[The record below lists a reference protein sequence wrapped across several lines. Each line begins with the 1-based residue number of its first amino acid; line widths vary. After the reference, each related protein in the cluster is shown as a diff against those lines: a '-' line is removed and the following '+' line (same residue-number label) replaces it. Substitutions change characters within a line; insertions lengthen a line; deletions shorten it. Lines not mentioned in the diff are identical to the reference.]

1 MARIKLNMS
10 PEERRQ
16 YNNEMHKKQSR
27 LRREKAEREA
37 LRNIV
42 WEIVMTFEKLG
53 WDKTDLVVGADMKM
67 IEAVVDELIK
77 EDKFKIV
84 LGAKT
89 GIKRKENK

>member
-16 YNNEMHKKQSR
+16 YNNKMHCIQTKK
-27 LRREKAEREA
+27 RRERAEREA

-84 LGAKT
+84 LGVKK